1 MFSTIISGAI
11 HGVNSFLTFIEIDM
25 SNGLP
30 CFEMVGMP
38 GSEVREAKERVKIAL
53 KNTGITIPPS
63 HITINFSPANIRKEG
78 SAFDLPIAIGILT
91 SMNQIPLEH
100 VEETLIIGEL
110 GLNGEVRAAKGILPI
125 VMEARKR
132 GIKRVIVPKENARE
146 GAVIE
151 GVSIYGVESLS
162 ETISLLSLAPAM
174 FDTFL
179 SPCKISLTDLNSSFT
194 KASSLDFADINGQ
207 ESLKRAAQIAAA
219 GFHHFLMVGPPGS
232 GKTMIAKR
240 MPSILPPLS
249 MEESLEVSTI
259 YSVSGLLNS
268 QVSIITERP
277 FLSPHH
283 TITEQ
288 ALVGGGIV
296 PHPGVISLA
305 HRGLLFLDELTEF
318 KRSSLDILRQPL
330 EDKVIHIARSSG
342 TFIYPANFML
352 IGACN
357 PCPCGYYPDHNLCN
371 CTPHDVKRYLGRI
384 SGPILD
390 RIDIVI
396 EAPKVSFQDLTSHG
410 INESSTSMRDRVM
423 AARERQE
430 FRYRKEPFSF
440 NADLTSKNVSKYCH
454 LEDAEEAYMSQIFS
468 TMHLSAR
475 SYHRLLKV
483 ARTIADIDNSEKIT
497 EIHLSEAIWYR
508 MFDEQVNRKEHA
520 FA

>member
-219 GFHHFLMVGPPGS
+219 GGAKEEEDVIDIEAKPEITFDDFMGMQFQVGEIIECKEVPKSKKLLQFTLDDGTGTDRTILSGIHAYYEPEELVGKTLIAITNLPPRKMMGIESCGMLLSAVNNLKDSEDEELHLLMVDNHIPAG
-232 GKTMIAKR
+232 AK
-240 MPSILPPLS
+240 L
-249 MEESLEVSTI
+249 
-259 YSVSGLLNS
+259 Y
-268 QVSIITERP
+268 
-277 FLSPHH
+277 
-283 TITEQ
+283 
-288 ALVGGGIV
+288 
-296 PHPGVISLA
+296 
-305 HRGLLFLDELTEF
+305 
-318 KRSSLDILRQPL
+318 
-330 EDKVIHIARSSG
+330 
-342 TFIYPANFML
+342 
-352 IGACN
+352 
-357 PCPCGYYPDHNLCN
+357 
-371 CTPHDVKRYLGRI
+371 
-384 SGPILD
+384 
-390 RIDIVI
+390 
-396 EAPKVSFQDLTSHG
+396 
-410 INESSTSMRDRVM
+410 
-423 AARERQE
+423 
-430 FRYRKEPFSF
+430 
-440 NADLTSKNVSKYCH
+440 
-454 LEDAEEAYMSQIFS
+454 
-468 TMHLSAR
+468 
-475 SYHRLLKV
+475 
-483 ARTIADIDNSEKIT
+483 
-497 EIHLSEAIWYR
+497 
-508 MFDEQVNRKEHA
+508 
-520 FA
+520 